1 MPKAIKVLVTVF
13 WKILKL
19 WQTLYLTACSV
30 NFLKSVMHETLASF
44 QFLSEMSPSLVISTM
59 PAWYSLLASVE
70 LELRLYVSKSQ
81 ISTSEW
87 RSGRSRTHPL
97 HKQLKSRKRMHE
109 TVLCG
114 WTITA
119 GNLESWRKGNKSWDD
134 DDASLKFLE
143 TEIEIWV
150 NVTDIKC
157 QTGWNFAGELFMAHT
172 TVSLMNL
179 HQYRLKLKPN
189 TVQGTHNTC
198 HCSPGQ
204 SSLSSS
210 LGRHLHIHALTYFTH
225 THKYRHTQ
233 EHRHTHRYT
242 CTQD

>member
-59 PAWYSLLASVE
+59 PVWYSLLANVE

-134 DDASLKFLE
+134 DDPAF
-143 TEIEIWV
+143 
-150 NVTDIKC
+150 C
-157 QTGWNFAGELFMAHT
+157 QPEVSRNRDRNLSQCDWHQVPNRMELCRG
-172 TVSLMNL
+172 TVHGPHYSVLDE
-179 HQYRLKLKPN
+179 PAP
-189 TVQGTHNTC
+189 V
-198 HCSPGQ
+198 
-204 SSLSSS
+204 
-210 LGRHLHIHALTYFTH
+210 
-225 THKYRHTQ
+225 
-233 EHRHTHRYT
+233 
-242 CTQD
+242 